1 MPGGS
6 LLAGGHESTQS
17 VLFMVKT
24 TEKTAGEA
32 TKMTIWGLLKNI
44 LPYVLPYR
52 GLVAVTLLLTL
63 VGSLMAQVN
72 AVVLDRAV
80 DRINALIQTPG
91 GFSWGS
97 AVSILTVISII
108 LLGKEVV
115 AALVTFFQRY
125 YGERMRILVSQ
136 DLSLKVVERVLSF
149 RMAFFSA
156 EGNETGRLQSRID
169 RGIMSLSNT
178 VNNFFIE
185 ILPLFTSAV
194 LALALMFI
202 ANVYVGLVALCIVPI
217 YFYVT
222 YIQAGRMKGGRRSIF
237 SGHQAVSQ
245 GILSIIESINVIKSF
260 NREQIEADRQANLQR
275 TMTGLQ
281 LNMRKQSYMFGGL
294 KSFLEQIGTVLIII
308 LTAYLV
314 LIDYPGMSIGKIMY
328 HVMLFANV
336 SAPIRQLHRIYDDMN
351 DALIYAEG
359 FFGILQAEDQKEPT
373 GRHRPAEVG
382 GDFELEHVDFTYP
395 GGTHALTD
403 VSMRIESGKITALVG
418 LSGAG
423 KTTIV
428 NLLDKF
434 YQPQGGVIKLDGTD
448 LNQWDTRWLREHIGL
463 VLQKNHIFDGTI
475 EENIKYGNPEATH
488 DDVVWAARQAFLYD
502 QVAQLPNGF
511 DTSALQLSGGQ
522 QQRVAIARMFIKNPP
537 IIFLD
542 EPTASLDAIAT
553 EQIKASI
560 DAIKQGRTVVII
572 SHNIGQI
579 IDADQIYVLE
589 HGRVVQSG
597 TPDEVYRQGGLYKD
611 IFDASARSMNVGKI
625 ADTISGA

>member
-1 MPGGS
+1 
-6 LLAGGHESTQS
+6 
-17 VLFMVKT
+17 
-24 TEKTAGEA
+24 
-32 TKMTIWGLLKNI
+32 MTIPGLLKAL
-44 LPYVLPYR
+44 LPYVLPYKW
-52 GLVAVTLLLTL
+52 LIAITLTLTL

-80 DRINALIQTPG
+80 DSINALIQTPG
-91 GFSWGS
+91 GFSWSS
-97 AVSILTVISII
+97 AVRLLTLISVI

-115 AALVTFFQRY
+115 GAVVTFFQRY
-125 YGERMRILVSQ
+125 YGERMRILVSR
-136 DLSLKVVERVLSF
+136 DLSLNVVERMLSF
-149 RMAFFSA
+149 RLAFFTA
-156 EGNETGRLQSRID
+156 EGNETGKLQSRID

-185 ILPLFTSAV
+185 ILPLFTSAF
-194 LALALMFI
+194 LALVLMFL
-202 ANVYVGLVALCIVPI
+202 ANVYVGLVALCIIPI

-222 YIQAGRMKGGRRSIF
+222 YVQASRMKGGRRSIF
-237 SGHQAVSQ
+237 GGHQAVSQ
-245 GILSIIESINVIKSF
+245 GILNIIESITVIKSF
-260 NREQIEADRQANLQR
+260 NRETIEADRQAALQR
-275 TMTGLQ
+275 KMTGLQ
-281 LNMRKQSYMFGGL
+281 LNMRKQSYLFNGL

-314 LIDYPGMSIGKIMY
+314 LIDYPGMTIGKIMY

-359 FFGILQAEDQKEPT
+359 FFGILRADEEVEAT
-373 GRHRPAEVG
+373 GTYRPEEVK
-382 GDFELEHVDFTYP
+382 GDFELSGIDFTY
-395 GGTHALTD
+395 GNGTKALSD
-403 VSMRIESGKITALVG
+403 VAMHIPSGKITAFVG

-423 KTTIV
+423 KSTLI

-434 YQPQGGVIKLDGTD
+434 YQPDKGSIRLDGVE
-448 LNQWDTRWLREHIGL
+448 LSEWDTQWLRDHIGL

-475 EENIKYGNPEATH
+475 EENIKYGHPEATH
-488 DDVVWAARQAFLYD
+488 DDVVRAAQQAYIYD
-502 QVAQLPNGF
+502 QIMQLPNGF
-511 DTSALQLSGGQ
+511 DTMALQLSGGQ

-560 DAIKQGRTVVII
+560 DAIKRGRTVIII

-589 HGRVVQSG
+589 HGRVVQAG
-597 TPDEVYRQGGLYKD
+597 EPETVYQQGGLYKD
-611 IFDASARSMNVGKI
+611 IVDASARSMNVDKI
-625 ADTISGA
+625 SRLTDRE

>member
-1 MPGGS
+1 M
-6 LLAGGHESTQS
+6 TN
-17 VLFMVKT
+17 
-24 TEKTAGEA
+24 A
-32 TKMTIWGLLKNI
+32 TSENVGKMTVVGLLKNI
-44 LPYVLPYR
+44 LPYVLPYKW
-52 GLVAVTLLLTL
+52 LVTITLGLTL

-72 AVVLDRAV
+72 AVVLDRSV
-80 DRINALIQTPG
+80 DSINALIQQPE
-91 GFSWGS
+91 GFSWAS
-97 AVSILTVISII
+97 AVRILTVISII

-115 AALVTFFQRY
+115 GALVTFFQRY
-125 YGERMRILVSQ
+125 YGERMRILVSR
-136 DLSLKVVERVLSF
+136 DLSLKVVDRMLSF
-149 RMAFFSA
+149 RMAFFTS
-156 EGNETGRLQSRID
+156 EGNETGKLQSRID

-185 ILPLFTSAV
+185 ILPLFTSAI
-194 LALALMFI
+194 LALVLMFM
-202 ANVYVGLVALCIVPI
+202 ANVYVGLVALCIIPI

-222 YIQAGRMKGGRRSIF
+222 YIQAGKMKGGRRGIF
-237 SGHQAVSQ
+237 GGHQAVSQ
-245 GILSIIESINVIKSF
+245 GILNIIDSITVIKSF
-260 NREQIEADRQANLQR
+260 NREQIESDRQAGLQQS
-275 TMTGLQ
+275 MTGMQ
-281 LNMRKQSYMFGGL
+281 LNMRKQSYMFNGL

-359 FFGILQAEDQKEPT
+359 FFGILDADSEVEVS
-373 GRHRPAEVG
+373 GNYRPQEVK
-382 GDFELEHVDFTYP
+382 GDFCLKDVNFTYP
-395 GGTHALTD
+395 NGTRAITN
-403 VSMRIESGKITALVG
+403 VSMHIETGKITALVG

-423 KTTIV
+423 KSTLV

-434 YQPQGGVIKLDGTD
+434 YNPDSGSITLDGVE
-448 LNQWDTRWLREHIGL
+448 LSEWDTRKLRENVGL

-475 EENIKYGNPEATH
+475 AENIRYGNPDATYN
-488 DDVVWAARQAFLYD
+488 DIVQAAKQAYLYD
-502 QVAQLPNGF
+502 QVMQLPNGF
-511 DTSALQLSGGQ
+511 DTQALQLSGGQ
-522 QQRVAIARMFIKNPP
+522 QQRVAIARMFLKNPP

-560 DAIKQGRTVVII
+560 DAIKQGRTVIII

-579 IDADQIYVLE
+579 IDADYLYVLE

-597 TPDEVYRQGGLYKD
+597 TPQEVYHQGGLYKN
-611 IFDASARSMNVGKI
+611 IFDASARSMNINKI
-625 ADTISGA
+625 ASTIES

>member
-1 MPGGS
+1 M
-6 LLAGGHESTQS
+6 
-17 VLFMVKT
+17 MN
-24 TEKTAGEA
+24 
-32 TKMTIWGLLKNI
+32 IWTLLKNI
-44 LPYVLPYR
+44 IPFVLPYKWLIAIT
-52 GLVAVTLLLTL
+52 LVLTLL
-63 VGSLMAQVN
+63 GSLMAQVN

-80 DRINALIQTPG
+80 DAINALIQQDD
-91 GFSWGS
+91 GFQWSE
-97 AVSILTVISII
+97 AVRILTVISVI
-108 LLGKEVV
+108 LLGKEVIG
-115 AALVTFFQRY
+115 ALVTFFQRY
-125 YGERMRILVSQ
+125 YGERMRILVSR
-136 DLSLKVVERVLSF
+136 DLSLKVVERMLSF
-149 RMAFFSA
+149 RMAFFTQ
-156 EGNETGRLQSRID
+156 EGNETGKLQSRID

-194 LALALMFI
+194 LALALMFL
-202 ANVYVGLVALCIVPI
+202 ANVYVGLVALCIVPL

-222 YIQAGRMKGGRRSIF
+222 NIQAKRMKGGRRGIF
-237 SGHQAVSQ
+237 GGHQAVSQ
-245 GILSIIESINVIKSF
+245 GILNIIESITVIKSF
-260 NREQIEADRQANLQR
+260 NRERIEADRQAALQR
-275 TMTGLQ
+275 SMTGLQ
-281 LNMRKQSYMFGGL
+281 LNTRKQAYLFNGL

-359 FFGILQAEDQKEPT
+359 FFGILKADSEVEPT
-373 GRHRPAEVG
+373 GTHHPQKVQ
-382 GDFELEHVDFTYP
+382 GDFELQNVDFTYSN
-395 GGTHALTD
+395 GTQALFD
-403 VSMRIESGKITALVG
+403 VSMHIESGKITALVG

-423 KTTIV
+423 KSTIV

-434 YQPQGGVIKLDGTD
+434 YRPEKGSIRLDGVE
-448 LNQWDTRWLREHIGL
+448 LEQWDTNWLRENIGL

-475 EENIKYGNPEATH
+475 EENIKYGNPHATH
-488 DDVVWAARQAFLYD
+488 DDVVRAARQAYIYD
-502 QVAQLPNGF
+502 QIVALPHGF
-511 DTSALQLSGGQ
+511 ETQALDLSGGQ

-560 DAIKQGRTVVII
+560 DAIKQGRTVIII

-579 IDADQIYVLE
+579 IDADHIYVLQQG
-589 HGRVVQSG
+589 HVVQSG
-597 TPDEVYRQGGLYKD
+597 TPDEVYQQGGLYKD
-611 IFDASARSMNVGKI
+611 IFDASARSMNVDKI
-625 ADTISGA
+625 ASTIK